1 MAISMTHVLNSPV
14 EQKWNDAASAS
25 NSSVDAA
32 QSGVN
37 AVINGSGQTQSA
49 INNINVQAG
58 KVNQQGAAVNATA
71 AQVKAQY
78 DKLDPIAK
86 VLQGYGNDLWN
97 EGVSLSTEAKD
108 VFGQGKALVSLDPSA
123 GGLSAEYIKYWNSL
137 SPDRYVSQATSD
149 VNSSYSNALTQ
160 SQRALARRGV
170 SASSGAYGAL
180 QKQYSTALAT
190 ALAAAKT
197 KARQTGL
204 DQQASQLDKMVAAAN
219 TLYNMGNATEQ
230 NALAAKNGAVD
241 AQGKGA
247 DVIATKG
254 EGYANAGKLQA
265 TAGSLFADAGNLFAS
280 AGDLNN
286 KMLSL
291 INSAYGNLS
300 DAYDKQAGTAMDIAR
315 GMLSVDGKSSGGS
328 SRSSGG
334 SSGSS
339 SSDDSDATGAWI
351 NLNHGK
357 AAEKWGADWVWDPS
371 ASAAE

>member
-37 AVINGSGQTQSA
+37 AVVNGSGQTQSA
-49 INNINVQAG
+49 INNINAQAG

-71 AQVKAQY
+71 DQVKAQY
-78 DKLDPIAK
+78 DKLDPIAQ
-86 VLQGYGNDLWN
+86 VLQGYGDDLWN

-204 DQQASQLDKMVAAAN
+204 DQQASQLDKMVSAAN

-230 NALAAKNGAVD
+230 NALAAKGQAVT
-241 AQGKGA
+241 AQGKSA

-254 EGYANAGKLQA
+254 EGYAKAGSLQA
-265 TAGSLFADAGNLFAS
+265 TAGNLFADAGNLFAS

-300 DAYDKQAGTAMDIAR
+300 DAYAKQADTALGIASKM
-315 GMLSVDGKSSGGS
+315 GGGGGS
-328 SRSSGG
+328 STSS
-334 SSGSS
+334 SRKSS
-339 SSDDSDATGAWI
+339 SSDSDYDPWEATGHTSTWWA
-351 NLNHGK
+351 NQLSSDEYQDMALQM
-357 AAEKWGADWVWDPS
+357 AANDVAVEG
-371 ASAAE
+371 

>member
-1 MAISMTHVLNSPV
+1 MAISMTNVAGTPI
-14 EQKWNDAASAS
+14 EQKWNDAANAS
-25 NSSVDAA
+25 NSSVSAA

-37 AVINGSGQTQSA
+37 AVLNGSEQTKEA
-49 INNINVQAG
+49 IANINAQAG

-71 AQVKAQY
+71 DQVKAQY

-86 VLQGYGNDLWN
+86 VLQGYGDDLWN

-149 VNSSYSNALTQ
+149 VSSSYSNALSQ

-204 DQQASQLDKMVAAAN
+204 DQQASQLDKMVSAAN

-230 NALAAKNGAVD
+230 NALTAKGQAVT

-254 EGYANAGKLQA
+254 EGYAKAGDLQA
-265 TAGSLFADAGNLFAS
+265 TAGNLFTDAGNLFAS

-291 INSAYGNLS
+291 INSAYGDLS
-300 DAYDKQAGTAMDIAR
+300 DAYNKQAGTAMDIAN
-315 GMLSVDGKSSGGS
+315 GMLSSDRQRSGGS
-328 SRSSGG
+328 R

-339 SSDDSDATGAWI
+339 SSGDSGATGAWVD
-351 NLNHGK
+351 LNHGK

-371 ASAAE
+371 ASATE

>member
-1 MAISMTHVLNSPV
+1 MAISMTNVKGTPL
-14 EQKWNDAASAS
+14 EQKWNDAALAS
-25 NSSVDAA
+25 NSSVAAA
-32 QSGVN
+32 QSGLN
-37 AVINGSGQTQSA
+37 AVLDGIGTTVSA
-49 INNINVQAG
+49 INSINTQAD
-58 KVNQQGAAVNATA
+58 KVNQQGATVNATA
-71 AQVKAQY
+71 DQVKAQY

-149 VNSSYSNALTQ
+149 VNSSYSNALGQ

-180 QKQYSTALAT
+180 QNQYTNALAT

-204 DQQASQLDKMVAAAN
+204 DQQASQLAKMVDAAN

-230 NALAAKNGAVD
+230 NALAAKNQAVA

-265 TAGSLFADAGNLFAS
+265 TAGNLFADAGNLFAS

-291 INSAYGNLS
+291 INSAYGGLS
-300 DAYDKQAGTAMDIAR
+300 DAYGKQAGVAMDIAG
-315 GMLSVDGKSSGGS
+315 GMLSADGLSSRSRGSGGS
-328 SRSSGG
+328 SR
-334 SSGSS
+334 GSS
-339 SSDDSDATGAWI
+339 SSDDGGATGAWVD
-351 NLNHGK
+351 LNHGK